1 MYNIFMFERPDN
13 VKIESPQSFSQN
25 IVRQE
30 KYLEL
35 LQKKAEPYTPKE
47 LDFSDIY
54 SPEEIQKDME
64 LIQEIKERFKQNET
78 PEGAR
83 FKRISDVFEGVVA
96 EQAEQNAWFGKNVT
110 FYHTSEYDDLVN
122 GVDGVAE
129 FYEEDRETSQHT
141 ALSFDVVFSADAQRI
156 FDKLERTRKMID
168 NGELTEVKYF
178 EDEEGNRKTI
188 KAPRIVLG
196 SRLSSAENL
205 IDMWGKKSPDKNR
218 RLAEHP
224 MQIKLLLESYMQ
236 LRHFSEYAQ
245 EQDKNDIALEYAKLS
260 NKIVEILNT
269 EKKELMDKYFY
280 EVSDDIVF
288 ETIKTYCDKVEI

>member
-54 SPEEIQKDME
+54 SLEEIQKDMK

-96 EQAEQNAWFGKNVT
+96 EQAEQNAWFGETVT

-129 FYEEDRETSQHT
+129 FYEEDRENSQHT

-205 IDMWGKKSPDKNR
+205 IDMWGKKSPDKNK

-236 LRHFSEYAQ
+236 LRHFAEYAQ

-260 NKIVEILNT
+260 NKIVEILNN

-288 ETIKTYCDKVEI
+288 ETIKNYCDKVEI

>member
-1 MYNIFMFERPDN
+1 MFPRPDN
-13 VKIESPQSFSQN
+13 IKIEAPVSFSHN
-25 IVRQE
+25 IDRQK
-30 KYLEL
+30 KYLDL

-47 LDFSDIY
+47 IDFSDIY
-54 SPEEIQKDME
+54 SPEEIQKDLD
-64 LIQEIKERFKQNET
+64 LIREIKSRFKENET
-78 PEGAR
+78 PEGER

-96 EQAEQNAWFGKNVT
+96 EQAEQNAWFGNNVT

-129 FYEEDRETSQHT
+129 FYEEDRGGSQHT

-156 FDKLERTRKMID
+156 IDKLERTRKSIA

-178 EDEEGNRKTI
+178 ENEEGERNPI

-196 SRLSSAENL
+196 SRLSSVENL
-205 IDMWGKKSPDKNR
+205 IDMWGKKAPDKNK

-224 MQIKLLLESYMQ
+224 MQIKLLLESYLQ

-245 EQDKNDIALEYAKLS
+245 ELGQNEIALSYARVS

-269 EKKELMDKYFY
+269 EKKELMDKHFY

-288 ETIKTYCDKVEI
+288 ETIKNYCTKAELS

>member
-1 MYNIFMFERPDN
+1 MFERPDN
-13 VKIESPQSFSQN
+13 VKIESPKSFSQN
-25 IVRQE
+25 VARQE

-35 LQKKAEPYTPKE
+35 LQKKSEPYTPKE
-47 LDFSDIY
+47 SNFADIY
-54 SPEEIQKDME
+54 SKEEVQKDLD
-64 LIQEIKERFKQNET
+64 LIEKIKKQFKVNET
-78 PEGAR
+78 SEGKL

-96 EQAEQNAWFGKNVT
+96 EQAEQNAWFGSNVT

-129 FYEEDRETSQHT
+129 FYEEDRKDSQHT
-141 ALSFDVVFSADAQRI
+141 AMSFDVVFYSDAQRI
-156 FDKLERTRKMID
+156 IDKLERTREMIK
-168 NGELTEVKYF
+168 NGQLTEVKYF
-178 EDEEGNRKTI
+178 EDEEGIKRKI

-205 IDMWGKKSPDKNR
+205 IDMWGKKSPDKNK

-236 LRHFSEYAQ
+236 LKHFSQYAHK
-245 EQDKNDIALEYAKLS
+245 EGHDEIAFAYATVS
-260 NKIVEILNT
+260 NKIVEILNN

-280 EVSDDIVF
+280 EVADDIVF
-288 ETIKTYCDKVEI
+288 ETIKNYCNTVEL